1 MSSTAIAKVQ
11 IQPSE
16 APVSHQSPMKIVVV
30 GHVDHGKSTLVGRI
44 LHETGA
50 LPDGKVDYLRE
61 VCDKRG
67 MPFEWAFVMD
77 ALQAE
82 RDQGITIDTAQIRFR
97 TPARPYVI
105 IDAPGHKEFLKN
117 MITGAASAEAAVLV
131 IDADEGVQEQSR
143 RHGYLLHLLGL
154 RQIAVAVNKMDL
166 VNFDQARFEEVKAE
180 IVAYLNSIGVEP
192 TYVVPVAARGGVNI
206 AATAAETPW
215 YDGPSVLEALDLFEA
230 ARAATELALRLP
242 VQDVYKFDER
252 RIIAGRIESG
262 RLKVGDTL
270 VFAPSGKSARIATI
284 ESWGGTA
291 IAALAAGAGQSV
303 GITLDEQIFV
313 ERGQVASLAGS
324 VPALSHAIKARL
336 FWLGREALKVGSR
349 YKLKLATAEH
359 VVEVTAIERVIDVED
374 LANHQG
380 AEVDRNAV
388 AEVVFRAKA
397 PISHD
402 SFVANPRLGRFVLV
416 EGYDIVGGGVI
427 AEADTVR
434 HDHKSS
440 NITFVDH
447 KVNYENR
454 ALGNGHR
461 GGVVW
466 LTGLSGSGK
475 STIAMEVERQLFLKG
490 WQVSVLDGDNVR
502 HGLCS
507 DLGFSP
513 EDRAENIRRVGEVA
527 HLFAQAGMLVVTAFI
542 SPYRSD
548 RDRVRAVDPELFHEI
563 HVATGLDEC
572 ERRDP
577 KGLYKKARAGKIPE
591 FTGISAPYEEPI
603 VPELAVVTD
612 GKSIEESVAEVLRYV
627 EDTFSLSAREQAVG
641 WGL

>member
-1 MSSTAIAKVQ
+1 MSTTA
-11 IQPSE
+11 
-16 APVSHQSPMKIVVV
+16 SPMKIVVV
-30 GHVDHGKSTLVGRI
+30 GHVDHGKSTLVGRV

-50 LPDGKVDYLRE
+50 LPEGKVEYVKD

-97 TPARPYVI
+97 TEARPYVI

-117 MITGAASAEAAVLV
+117 MISGAASAEAAVLV
-131 IDADEGVQEQSR
+131 IDAHEGVQEQSR

-166 VNFDQARFEEVKAE
+166 VDFGEARFEEVKAE
-180 IVAYLNSIGVEP
+180 IVAYLNSIGVQP
-192 TYVVPVAARGGVNI
+192 THVIPVAARGGANI
-206 AATAAETPW
+206 ATNAAETPW
-215 YDGPSVLEALDLFEA
+215 YTGPSVLGALDGFA
-230 ARAATELALRLP
+230 PSKPANDLALRLP

-270 VFAPSGKSARIATI
+270 VFAPTGKSARIASI
-284 ESWGGTA
+284 ESWGGDRV
-291 IAALAAGAGQSV
+291 AAVAAGAGQSV

-313 ERGQVASLAGS
+313 ERGQIASLAEDGPS
-324 VPALSHAIKARL
+324 LSHTLKARL
-336 FWLGREALKVGSR
+336 FWLGREALKVGNR

-380 AEVDRNAV
+380 AEVGRNAV
-388 AEVVFRAKA
+388 AEVLFRAKT
-397 PISHD
+397 PIAYD
-402 SFVANPRLGRFVLV
+402 SFIANPRLGRFVLV
-416 EGYDIVGGGVI
+416 ENYDIVGGGVI
-427 AEADTVR
+427 AEVEGER
-434 HDHKSS
+434 LDHKSA
-440 NITFVDH
+440 NITVVHH
-447 KVNYENR
+447 KVDAEGR
-454 ALGNGHR
+454 ALANGHR

-466 LTGLSGSGK
+466 LTGLSGAGK
-475 STIAMEVERQLFLKG
+475 STISMEVERQLFLKG
-490 WQVSVLDGDNVR
+490 WQVTVLDGDNVR

-513 EDRAENIRRVGEVA
+513 EDRAENIRRVGETA
-527 HLFAQAGMLVVTAFI
+527 HLFAEAGMLVITAFI

-548 RDRVRAVDPELFHEI
+548 RDRVRGIRPDAFHEV
-563 HVATGLDEC
+563 HVATTLEEC

-577 KGLYKKARAGKIPE
+577 KGLYRKARGGGIVE
-591 FTGISAPYEEPI
+591 FTGITAPYEPPL
-603 VPELAVVTD
+603 VPELSLPTD
-612 GKSIEESVAEVLRYV
+612 GRSVDESVAELLRYI
-627 EDTFSLSAREQAVG
+627 ERTFALSTREQAVG